1 MNYLKMK
8 RNKYLLALA
17 SVIVLFAGVVQAHEI
32 RPAYLGITED
42 KDHTITILWK
52 QPIAGDVGIKL
63 IPHLSSGWLEQQPTE
78 LSGSHS
84 FFIKKWIINAAKGS
98 VAGQVVTIEGLDQTI
113 TDVLV
118 NVSLANGKT
127 YSEIIK
133 PTNPTYTIS
142 ANAKPL
148 QVISYIFLGIE
159 HILEGVD
166 HLLFVLGFLL
176 LVTDKKLLF
185 KTITAFTVAH
195 SITLT
200 AATMKWVTVQPA
212 VVETVIALSIVFMAV
227 ELVHTYQG
235 RPGLTAKYPWL
246 IAFSFGLLHGFGF
259 AGALADVGLPENA
272 IPLTL
277 FLFNVGVEIGQ
288 LIFVAVVLGILWL
301 VRKSKLSVPEFVKW
315 IPPYAIG
322 SFSAMWFIER
332 LMVIIVH

>member
-1 MNYLKMK
+1 MKYLVLIK
-8 RNKYLLALA
+8 NKYLLFLSVAWLLFSGVA
-17 SVIVLFAGVVQAHEI
+17 SAHEI
-32 RPAYLGITED
+32 RPAFLGITED
-42 KDHTITILWK
+42 SAHVVTILWK
-52 QPIAGDVGIKL
+52 QPVAGDVGVKL
-63 IPHLSSGWLEQQPTE
+63 IPHISSGWLEKPAAE
-78 LSGSHS
+78 VSGSHS
-84 FFIKKWIINAAKGS
+84 FLIKKWIIKATKNQLS
-98 VAGQVVTIEGLDQTI
+98 GQTITIEGLDQTI

-118 NVSLANGKT
+118 NVSLANGKS

-133 PTNPTYTIS
+133 PAEPTFTIGAS
-142 ANAKPL
+142 AKPL
-148 QVISYIFLGIE
+148 QVISYVFLGIE

-176 LVTDKKLLF
+176 LVTDKKLLL

-200 AATMKWVTVQPA
+200 AATMKWVSVQPS
-212 VVETVIALSIVFMAV
+212 VVETIIALSIVFMAV

-272 IPLTL
+272 IPMSL

-288 LIFVAVVLGILWL
+288 LIFVVIVLGILWL
-301 VRKSKLSVPEFVKW
+301 VRRSKVHVPAFVKW

-322 SFSAMWFIER
+322 SFSAMWFIQR
-332 LMVIIVH
+332 LLIIIVH